1 MCVSTAPP
9 RLSTGAY
16 ALMHDVVA
24 VDNIADVDPISL
36 VGVASLVRG
45 GHAFY
50 VTNPHTRSTS
60 AYDAAAWL
68 KYLTLAEN
76 AVRQT
81 HPVTRMALAPEEV
94 WGCFTTVRESAGP
107 DADGIVVC
115 LSHEVIGSMDNK
127 NIIRLRPR
135 SPLFNIR
142 LCGMQRSARDDGT
155 AKFEVRYLLV
165 DSRDSNHKIH
175 DERVLTVVCP
185 GVCALAV
192 M

>member
-1 MCVSTAPP
+1 MYPD
-9 RLSTGAY
+9 G
-16 ALMHDVVA
+16 
-24 VDNIADVDPISL
+24 VDNLDDVDPISL
-36 VGVASLVRG
+36 VGVASLVRDG
-45 GHAFY
+45 RAFY

-76 AVRQT
+76 AARQT
-81 HPVTRMALAPEEV
+81 HPVTRMPLAPEEV
-94 WGCFTTVRESAGP
+94 WGCFIAVRKSAGP

-115 LSHEVIGSMDNK
+115 LSHEVIGSMDSAAT
-127 NIIRLRPR
+127 IRLRPR

-142 LCGMQRSARDDGT
+142 LRGMQRSIRDDGS
-155 AKFEVRYLLV
+155 AQFEVRYLLV
-165 DSRDSNHKIH
+165 DSRDAQDEIH

-185 GVCALAV
+185 GGCALAV

>member
-1 MCVSTAPP
+1 MYP
-9 RLSTGAY
+9 
-16 ALMHDVVA
+16 DVV
-24 VDNIADVDPISL
+24 DNLEDVDPISL
-36 VGVASLVRG
+36 VGVASLVRNG
-45 GHAFY
+45 RAFY
-50 VTNPHTRSTS
+50 ITNPHTRSTS

-76 AVRQT
+76 AARQT
-81 HPVTRMALAPEEV
+81 HPVTRMPLAPEEV
-94 WGCFTTVRESAGP
+94 WGCFIAVRKSAGP

-127 NIIRLRPR
+127 HIIRLRPR

-155 AKFEVRYLLV
+155 AQFEVRYLLV
-165 DSRDSNHKIH
+165 DSRDSDLKIH
-175 DERVLTVVCP
+175 DERSLTVECP
-185 GVCALAV
+185 AVCALAV